1 MVPESISRR
10 LQRYARLMSKP
21 PTPVLIDTDLLEE
34 LRADEPGKPD
44 SELFEDMARR
54 KLGLKTVRRL
64 QQRFNLPEDEAIRVA
79 VEAVHE
85 ARRDA

>member
-1 MVPESISRR
+1 MTRPRRCRAPQADSPPGRWRRPQTVASRR
-10 LQRYARLMSKP
+10 VR
-21 PTPVLIDTDLLEE
+21 
-34 LRADEPGKPD
+34 
-44 SELFEDMARR
+44 LFEDLARR

-85 ARRDA
+85 ARREA

>member
-1 MVPESISRR
+1 MASRR
-10 LQRYARLMSKP
+10 VR
-21 PTPVLIDTDLLEE
+21 
-34 LRADEPGKPD
+34 
-44 SELFEDMARR
+44 LFEDLARR

-85 ARRDA
+85 ARREA

>member
-1 MVPESISRR
+1 
-10 LQRYARLMSKP
+10 MSKP

-34 LRADEPGKPD
+34 LRAEEPGKPD

-85 ARRDA
+85 ARREA